1 MSPETLPEAASWV
14 QGLCGNGPLGPQ
26 PTTLSSPD
34 FRWPWTSGSTW
45 RGPKLFHGGKDRSPS
60 RGWGGRPHTGL
71 RAELMRHVAGPPT
84 GGHSYK
90 WQPSRG
96 SGHPLKGPAP
106 STSVIYFQGLV
117 QLPAHLPLREQV
129 APGTASNG
137 CWFLPPTPAARPCP
151 PLCLTEC
158 SSWALT
164 IFTESAGFQTASPG
178 ASEWVPGV
186 PVGLT
191 FTSTWTVRPY
201 EPSLVRKSPEA
212 EITQRFIT
220 QLHIIKPFLAEALH
234 PPPHMHPFILLIYPF
249 PVSLPQLVRT
259 TKASGV
265 GVGGLLFVLFMSVSR
280 AQQ

>member
-1 MSPETLPEAASWV
+1 M
-14 QGLCGNGPLGPQ
+14 
-26 PTTLSSPD
+26 
-34 FRWPWTSGSTW
+34 
-45 RGPKLFHGGKDRSPS
+45 
-60 RGWGGRPHTGL
+60 
-71 RAELMRHVAGPPT
+71 
-84 GGHSYK
+84 
-90 WQPSRG
+90 
-96 SGHPLKGPAP
+96 
-106 STSVIYFQGLV
+106 IYFQGLV

-220 QLHIIKPFLAEALH
+220 QLHITKPFLAEALH
-234 PPPHMHPFILLIYPF
+234 PPPPRMHPFILLIYPF
-249 PVSLPQLVRT
+249 PDSLPQLVRT

-265 GVGGLLFVLFMSVSR
+265 GVGGCCLFCSCLYPEHNSR
-280 AQQ
+280 PNKY